1 MKHEVKG
8 GQAVGMPTS
17 VREALGDK
25 VALDLLSWF
34 IRVIPSVAVTR
45 EEFKEVI
52 VRLDNLERE
61 LKGLRAEMDRRFEE
75 VNKRFEEIN
84 MRFEGVNQR
93 FEDWGMFVNK
103 RFEEMNLRMDNR
115 LETVH
120 ARIDSRGTRM
130 LVQSRW
136 LIGSIAVLGTVISIL
151 LAIGQFLR

>member
-1 MKHEVKG
+1 MEV
-8 GQAVGMPTS
+8 PTS

-34 IRVIPSVAVTR
+34 IRVIP
-45 EEFKEVI
+45 KEVI

-61 LKGLRAEMDRRFEE
+61 LKGLRTEMDRR
-75 VNKRFEEIN
+75 
-84 MRFEGVNQR
+84 
-93 FEDWGMFVNK
+93 
-103 RFEEMNLRMDNR
+103 LDNP